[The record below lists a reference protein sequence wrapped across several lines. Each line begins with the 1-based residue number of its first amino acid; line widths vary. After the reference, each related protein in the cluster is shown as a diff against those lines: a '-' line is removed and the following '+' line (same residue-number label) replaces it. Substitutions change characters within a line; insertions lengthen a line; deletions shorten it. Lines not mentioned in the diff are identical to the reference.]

1 MSFNSNRNHN
11 SNDNGSFWTSYSD
24 LFLGMS
30 VIFLL
35 LYVTTSLRT
44 GTDGMRSEI
53 ENKKLTQKVQDLQ
66 NQIKAYDSIKKDY
79 LSQEA
84 SPKEAQQYNE
94 LMDKLSLLK
103 EEAKDEKNRL
113 SKESLENEKKEQALN
128 QYQQMVRNIINANV
142 AAKTKIKT
150 REVVIG
156 DQDTEIEGQSK
167 EITDLK
173 AEVDVKQKQIAKD
186 ESKVQDLESK
196 LETELKN
203 YKQALKQHKMTQA
216 AYEKKTQSLKSESQ
230 KQLSALQNRIM
241 AAQSDVDKKAQ
252 ELEQTRLA
260 LAATENE
267 KQALSGKASQ
277 LEDQAKALAGKL
289 GSTEAK
295 YKQTLAEKNA
305 EAAAKAAAEGRAN
318 QLGAKVSSLGSQVSN
333 LGSKL
338 QQTLAEKNAE
348 AAGKAAAEG
357 RANQLGAKVSSLGNQ
372 LKNTQGQLRGKEG
385 QLKDT
390 EGLLA
395 KAQAEADA
403 RKAIARDIQ
412 DGFKKAGI
420 EADVDARTGEV
431 VLNFGKV
438 YFDVGSAQLKTQ
450 MKDILQKAMP
460 VYSKSLL
467 DNPKVAGK
475 INAVEI
481 IGFAS
486 PTYKGKYV
494 DPKNLPPGSRAA
506 INYNLDL
513 SYQRARSIFQ
523 YVFDEKNIQFKHQDD
538 LLPLIKV
545 TGRSFLAEKTRA
557 PAAKGTEFCASHSC
571 NEAQRVIIRFSFDDK
586 K

>member
-1 MSFNSNRNHN
+1 MSFNTNRNHN
-11 SNDNGSFWTSYSD
+11 SNDHGSFWTSYSD

-84 SPKEAQQYNE
+84 SPKETQQYNE

-113 SKESLENEKKEQALN
+113 SKEAVENEKKEQALN

-156 DQDTEIEGQSK
+156 DQDTEIAGQSK

-173 AEVDVKQKQIAKD
+173 SEVDMKQKQIAKD
-186 ESKVQDLESK
+186 ENKVQTLASQ

-203 YKQALKQHKMTQA
+203 YKQALKQHKMSQA
-216 AYEKKTQSLKSESQ
+216 SYEKKTQALKSESQ

-241 AAQSDVDKKAQ
+241 AAQTDVDKKAQ
-252 ELEQTRLA
+252 ELEQTRQA
-260 LAATENE
+260 LAATESE
-267 KQALSGKASQ
+267 KQALSGKANQ
-277 LEDQAKALAGKL
+277 LEGQAKALAGQL

-295 YKQTLAEKNA
+295 YK
-305 EAAAKAAAEGRAN
+305 
-318 QLGAKVSSLGSQVSN
+318 
-333 LGSKL
+333 
-338 QQTLAEKNAE
+338 QTLAEKNAE

-357 RANQLGAKVSSLGNQ
+357 RANQLGAKVSSLGSQLQQTKAEKNAEAAGKAAAEGRANQLGAKVSSLGSQ
-372 LKNTQGQLRGKEG
+372 LKNTQGRLRGKEG

-412 DGFKKAGI
+412 AGFKKAGI
-420 EADVDARTGEV
+420 QADVDSRTGEV

-438 YFDVGSAQLKTQ
+438 YFDVGSAQLKNQ

-557 PAAKGTEFCASHSC
+557 PAAKGTEFCSSHSC